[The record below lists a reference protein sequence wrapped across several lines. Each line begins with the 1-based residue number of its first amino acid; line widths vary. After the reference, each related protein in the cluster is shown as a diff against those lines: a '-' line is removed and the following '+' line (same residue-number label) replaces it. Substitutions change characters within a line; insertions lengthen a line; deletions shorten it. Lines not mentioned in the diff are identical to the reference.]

1 MNIKR
6 QINNVR
12 SKARR
17 LIDKHKFHTRMK
29 VHYLNLNFGDAIKTY
44 NIKSMIYYYFNR

>member
-6 QINNVR
+6 QINNVH

-17 LIDKHKFHTRMK
+17 LIDKHKFYTRMK
-29 VHYLNLNFGDAIKTY
+29 VHYLKLNFGDAIKTY
-44 NIKSMIYYYFNR
+44 HIESMINYYFNK